1 MAHTEP
7 EQHTRNHMFLVSTDC
22 ADWEQINRKGSCWQ
36 SGFPRLYVWTRSL
49 NLISGCKCKW
59 IFSAASPSSCTL
71 DTDTY
76 TDTSDS
82 QAQPWLSPSPPA
94 CLSPPRW
101 SHPPPWRNTE
111 VSTSHWVGLNRLS
124 SGARHRFEAIL
135 YHQRGTQT
143 HTDTQPHHHT
153 LHRNPQCLSSE
164 HKVLPE

>member
-1 MAHTEP
+1 MINKTIKKWLISDVAHTEP
-7 EQHTRNHMFLVSTDC
+7 EQHTRNHMFQVSTDC
-22 ADWEQINRKGSCWQ
+22 ADWEQINRKDSCWQ
-36 SGFPRLYVWTRSL
+36 SGFLLLYVWTRSL

-59 IFSAASPSSCTL
+59 IFSAASPSSYTL

-82 QAQPWLSPSPPA
+82 PGTALALTISTSLYSA

-124 SGARHRFEAIL
+124 SGACHRF
-135 YHQRGTQT
+135 
-143 HTDTQPHHHT
+143 
-153 LHRNPQCLSSE
+153 
-164 HKVLPE
+164 